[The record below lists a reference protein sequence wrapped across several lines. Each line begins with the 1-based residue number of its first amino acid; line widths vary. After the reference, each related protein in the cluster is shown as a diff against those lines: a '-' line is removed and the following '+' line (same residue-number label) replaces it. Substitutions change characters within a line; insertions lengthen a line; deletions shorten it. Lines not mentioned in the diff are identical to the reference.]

1 MSGFGIVLLLMVVAG
16 LVLTGLPA
24 VAVLVG
30 VATFGA
36 AVGVASGAF
45 PVELLSALPARII
58 NLLENDLL
66 QALPLYVLMGLTL
79 NRLPI
84 AESLFRTSV
93 ALLGRRPSAP
103 LVSGIALGAL
113 LGPMNGSV
121 GASVMSLARAVA
133 PRLEGLPKA
142 ERFAAVCVASTLGVV
157 VPPSLVLILLGDAM
171 LNAHTLAVTA
181 TGRADR
187 VINTQDVFRGALI
200 PAAIFLTFC
209 LAIAWWKG
217 RRIRE
222 TAVDEKHLPLK
233 RGETVLALVSLAFLI
248 VVLGGVAEGYFYAVE
263 AAAMGA
269 FVLFSAGI
277 VTGRLRGEVLRDLLH
292 ETMAITGALFGLLA
306 AATTLTLIFRTFG
319 TDKLFEQW
327 ITALPGGEIA
337 VTLVVLGV
345 IGLCAFVLDAFEIIF
360 VLVPILIPPLLIR
373 VPDAVWVSTL
383 VLLTLQ
389 ASFLLPPFGY
399 ALMMARTALRESLP
413 IHTIAWAV
421 APFLLAQLVVLALV
435 LAFPALV
442 HLRDTPGAN
451 TRTLAAPVSEKEIER
466 RLQEMM
472 QPPAE
477 DRSPNPSK

>member
-24 VAVLVG
+24 VAVLMG

-36 AVGVASGAF
+36 VVGVASGAF
-45 PVELLSALPARII
+45 PVELLAALPARII

-93 ALLGRRPSAP
+93 ALLGRRPAAP

-142 ERFAAVCVASTLGVV
+142 ERFAAVSVASTLGVV

-171 LNAHTLAVTA
+171 LGAHTLAVTA

-187 VINTQDVFRGALI
+187 VINTQDVFRGALA
-200 PAAIFLTFC
+200 PAAIFLALC

-217 RRIRE
+217 RRIVPA
-222 TAVDEKHLPLK
+222 AVDERHLPLR
-233 RGETVLALVSLAFLI
+233 RGEAVLALVSLAFLI
-248 VVLGGVAEGYFYAVE
+248 VVLGGVAAGYFYAVE

-277 VTGRLRGEVLRDLLH
+277 VTGRLRGQVLRDLLS

-319 TDKLFEQW
+319 TDKLFDQW
-327 ITALPGGEIA
+327 ITALPGGEI
-337 VTLVVLGV
+337 
-345 IGLCAFVLDAFEIIF
+345 E
-360 VLVPILIPPLLIR
+360 
-373 VPDAVWVSTL
+373 
-383 VLLTLQ
+383 
-389 ASFLLPPFGY
+389 
-399 ALMMARTALRESLP
+399 
-413 IHTIAWAV
+413 
-421 APFLLAQLVVLALV
+421 
-435 LAFPALV
+435 
-442 HLRDTPGAN
+442 
-451 TRTLAAPVSEKEIER
+451 
-466 RLQEMM
+466 
-472 QPPAE
+472 
-477 DRSPNPSK
+477 

>member
-1 MSGFGIVLLLMVVAG
+1 MSGFGIVLLLMVVVG

-24 VAVLVG
+24 IVVLVS

-36 AVGVASGAF
+36 VVGVVSGAF
-45 PVELLSALPARII
+45 PYDLLSALPARII

-84 AESLFRTSV
+84 AESLFRSGV
-93 ALLGRRPSAP
+93 ALLRRKPSAP
-103 LVSGIALGAL
+103 LVSGIALGAI

-133 PRLEGLPKA
+133 PRLEGMPKA

-171 LNAHTLAVTA
+171 LNAHTLAINA

-187 VINTQDVFRGALI
+187 VINTQDVFRGALV
-200 PAAIFLTFC
+200 PAAIFLALC

-217 RRIRE
+217 RRIKPE
-222 TAVDEKHLPLK
+222 EADAKHVPL
-233 RGETVLALVSLAFLI
+233 RRSEAVLALVSLTFLI
-248 VVLGGVAEGYFYAVE
+248 IVLGGVAAGYFYAVE

-269 FVLFSAGI
+269 FVLFSAGV
-277 VTGRLRGEVLRDLLH
+277 VTGRLRGEVLRELLA

-306 AATTLTLIFRTFG
+306 AATTLTLLFRTFG
-319 TDKLFEQW
+319 SDRLLDQW
-327 ITALPGGEIA
+327 ITALPGGEVA
-337 VTLVVLGV
+337 VTVIVLAI

-360 VLVPILIPPLLIR
+360 VLVPILIPPLLVR
-373 VPDAVWVSTL
+373 VADAVWVSTL

-413 IHTIAWAV
+413 ITTIARALV
-421 APFLLAQLVVLALV
+421 PFLLAQLAVLILV
-435 LAFPALV
+435 LGFPALV
-442 HLRDTPGAN
+442 HLRDEPGAN
-451 TRTLAAPVSEKEIER
+451 TRALATPLSADEVER
-466 RLQEMM
+466 RFREMLAPPGAD
-472 QPPAE
+472 QPPATG
-477 DRSPNPSK
+477 R

>member
-1 MSGFGIVLLLMVVAG
+1 MSGFGIVLLLLVVAG
-16 LVLTGLPA
+16 LALTGLPA
-24 VAVLVG
+24 VVVLAG
-30 VATFGA
+30 VASFGA
-36 AVGVASGAF
+36 AVGVATDVF
-45 PVELLSALPARII
+45 PIELLSALPARII

-84 AESLFRTSV
+84 AESLFRSSV

-142 ERFAAVCVASTLGVV
+142 ERFAAVSVASTLGVV

-222 TAVDEKHLPLK
+222 AVVDEKHLPLT
-233 RGETVLALVSLAFLI
+233 RGEAVLALVSLAFLI
-248 VVLGGVAEGYFYAVE
+248 VVLGGVAAGYFYAVE

-269 FVLFSAGI
+269 FVLFGAGL
-277 VTGRLRGEVLRDLLH
+277 VTGRLRGQVLRDLLH
-292 ETMAITGALFGLLA
+292 ETMAISGALFGLLA

-319 TDKLFEQW
+319 TDKLFDEW

-337 VTLVVLGV
+337 VTLVVLGI

-413 IHTIAWAV
+413 ILTIARAV
-421 APFLLAQLVVLALV
+421 APYLLAQLVVLALV

-442 HLRDTPGAN
+442 HLRDTPGAS
-451 TRTLAAPVSEKEIER
+451 TRTMAAPLSEQEVQR
-466 RLQEMM
+466 RFQDMM
-472 QPPAE
+472 KPPAG
-477 DRSPNPSK
+477 DRSPTPSR

>member
-1 MSGFGIVLLLMVVAG
+1 MSGFGLVLLLMVVAG

-36 AVGVASGAF
+36 AVGVASGVF
-45 PVELLSALPARII
+45 PIDLLAALPARII

-84 AESLFRTSV
+84 AESLFRSGV

-142 ERFAAVCVASTLGVV
+142 ERFAAVSVASTLGVV

-181 TGRADR
+181 TGRPDR
-187 VINTQDVFRGALI
+187 VINTQDVFRGALV
-200 PAAIFLTFC
+200 PAAIFLALCF
-209 LAIAWWKG
+209 AIAWWKG
-217 RRIRE
+217 RRIVP
-222 TAVDEKHLPLK
+222 AAADEKHIPLR
-233 RGETVLALVSLAFLI
+233 RGEALLALVSLVFLI
-248 VVLGGVAEGYFYAVE
+248 IVLGGVAAGYFYAVE

-277 VTGRLRGEVLRDLLH
+277 VTGRLRGQGLRDLLH
-292 ETMAITGALFGLLA
+292 ETLAITGALFGLLV
-306 AATTLTLIFRTFG
+306 AATTLTLVFRAFG
-319 TDKLFEQW
+319 TDILLDQW
-327 ITALPGGEIA
+327 IVALPGGELA
-337 VTLVVLGV
+337 VTLVVLGA

-360 VLVPILIPPLLIR
+360 VLVPILIPPLLVR

-413 IHTIAWAV
+413 IHTIARAV
-421 APFLLAQLVVLALV
+421 APFLLAQLVVLTLV

-451 TRTLAAPVSEKEIER
+451 TRTLSVPVSDEEVER
-466 RLQEMM
+466 RLREMM
-472 QPPAE
+472 APPVE
-477 DRSPNPSK
+477 DRSPSSGR

>member
-24 VAVLVG
+24 VAVLAG
-30 VATFGA
+30 VASFGA
-36 AVGVASGAF
+36 AVGVATGTF

-84 AESLFRTSV
+84 ADALFRSSV
-93 ALLGRRPSAP
+93 ALLGRGPSAP

-142 ERFAAVCVASTLGVV
+142 ERFAAISVASTLGVV

-200 PAAIFLTFC
+200 PAAIFLTLC

-217 RRIRE
+217 RRIK
-222 TAVDEKHLPLK
+222 AAVVDEKHLPLT
-233 RGETVLALVSLAFLI
+233 RGEAVLALISLAFLI
-248 VVLGGVAEGYFYAVE
+248 VVLGGVAAGYFYAVE

-269 FVLFSAGI
+269 FVLFGAGI
-277 VTGRLRGEVLRDLLH
+277 VTGRLRGQVLRDLLS
-292 ETMAITGALFGLLA
+292 ETMAISGALFGLLA

-337 VTLVVLGV
+337 VTLVVLGI

-399 ALMMARTALRESLP
+399 ALMMARTALNESLP
-413 IHTIAWAV
+413 IHTIARAV

-435 LAFPALV
+435 LTFPALV

-451 TRTLAAPVSEKEIER
+451 TRSQSAPVSEKEIER
-466 RLQEMM
+466 RMQEMM
-472 QPPAE
+472 QPPPE
-477 DRSPNPSK
+477 NRSPDSRR

>member
-24 VAVLVG
+24 VIVLVG

-45 PVELLSALPARII
+45 PIELLSALPARII
-58 NLLENDLL
+58 NLLESDLL

-171 LNAHTLAVTA
+171 LNAHTMAVTV

-187 VINTQDVFRGALI
+187 VINTQDVFRGALV
-200 PAAIFLTFC
+200 PAAIFLAFC

-217 RRIRE
+217 RRI
-222 TAVDEKHLPLK
+222 TPAAVDAKHVPL
-233 RGETVLALVSLAFLI
+233 RPGEAVLALVSLAFLI
-248 VVLGGVAEGYFYAVE
+248 VVLGGVVAGYFYAVE

-292 ETMAITGALFGLLA
+292 ETIAITGALFGLLA

-319 TDKLFEQW
+319 TDKLFDQW

-337 VTLVVLGV
+337 VTLVVLGI

-413 IHTIAWAV
+413 IHTIARAV

-442 HLRDTPGAN
+442 HLRDTPDAG
-451 TRTLAAPVSEKEIER
+451 TRTLAAPVSEQEVQR
-466 RLQEMM
+466 RMQEMM

-477 DRSPNPSK
+477 DRAPDASR